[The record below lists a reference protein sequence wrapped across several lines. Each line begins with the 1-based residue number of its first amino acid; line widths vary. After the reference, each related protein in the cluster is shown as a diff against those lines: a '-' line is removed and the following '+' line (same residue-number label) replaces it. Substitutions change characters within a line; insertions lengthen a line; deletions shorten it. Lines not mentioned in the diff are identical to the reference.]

1 MQIRMYKFLILNT
14 RRAHAA
20 RVIFSAI
27 FTTDVLSVSKSQSE
41 FACTLGTAKKLRMR
55 NPPFLYRRDKQLFY
69 SILAIYIFKQHPK
82 IKTFNLN

>member
-1 MQIRMYKFLILNT
+1 
-14 RRAHAA
+14 
-20 RVIFSAI
+20 
-27 FTTDVLSVSKSQSE
+27 
-41 FACTLGTAKKLRMR
+41 MR